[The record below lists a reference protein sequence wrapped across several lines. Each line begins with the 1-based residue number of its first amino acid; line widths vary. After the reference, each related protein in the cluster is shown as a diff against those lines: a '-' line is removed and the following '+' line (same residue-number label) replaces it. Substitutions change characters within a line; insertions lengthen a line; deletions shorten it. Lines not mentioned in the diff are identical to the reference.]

1 MPDVLAIV
9 SKAVFEKEA
18 GGRKP
23 GKVWPIDTYHSQSK
37 GLAPLA
43 AGGRIFMVTVRPPS
57 DTLWLVAVLENPQNT
72 GKGWRS
78 GRNRVAISDITS
90 LVPRLRFANGKGI
103 NAAPGTLGMSLQ
115 TPRVLD
121 APSAALLLG
130 QAFCSGVAPAVNVTK
145 HDTIGPLPCLCKLC
159 LPQSA
164 ERAETGGMAF
174 VRSSTEALGRVLHY
188 WIPEELQKNANAV
201 GRSVRSALASRLAAR

>member
-23 GKVWPIDTYHSQSK
+23 GKVWPIDTYQSQSK

-43 AGGRIFMVTVRPPS
+43 GGGRLFMVTVRPPS
-57 DTLWLVAVLENPQNT
+57 DTLWLVAVLENPQLV
-72 GKGWRS
+72 GRGWRG

-121 APSAALLLG
+121 AASSALLLG
-130 QAFCSGVAPAVNVTK
+130 AAWTAGVAPAVNLTK
-145 HDTIGPLPCLCKLC
+145 HEAAGLLPCLCKEC
-159 LPQSA
+159 LPQSG
-164 ERAETGGMAF
+164 ERAEAGGMRF
-174 VRSSTEALGRVLHY
+174 VRSSTEALGRVLHF
-188 WIPEELQKNANAV
+188 WMPEELQKDAEAV
-201 GRSVRSALASRLAAR
+201 GRSVRTALASRLAAR

>member
-43 AGGRIFMVTVRPPS
+43 GGGRLFMVTVRPPA
-57 DTLWLVAVLENPQNT
+57 DTLWLVAVLEDPQLS

-78 GRNRVAISDITS
+78 GRNRVPISDITS
-90 LVPRLRFANGKGI
+90 LVPRIRFANGKGI
-103 NAAPGTLGMSLQ
+103 TAAPGTLGMSLQ

-130 QAFCSGVAPAVNVTK
+130 AAWSSGVAPAVNVTK
-145 HDTIGPLPCLCKLC
+145 HDAAGPLPCLCKVC
-159 LPQSA
+159 FPQSA

-174 VRSSTEALGRVLHY
+174 VRSSTEAVGRVLHF
-188 WIPEELQKNANAV
+188 WMPEELKKVEGAV
-201 GRSVRSALASRLAAR
+201 GRSVGRALASRLAAR

>member
-37 GLAPLA
+37 ALAPLA
-43 AGGRIFMVTVRPPS
+43 SGGRLFLVTVRPPA
-57 DTLWLVAVLENPQNT
+57 DTLWLVAVLENPQNN

-78 GRNRVAISDITS
+78 GRNRVPIHDISS
-90 LVPRLRFANGKGI
+90 LVPRIQFANGKGI
-103 NAAPGTLGMSLQ
+103 TASPGTLGMSLQ
-115 TPRVLD
+115 TPRLLD
-121 APSAALLLG
+121 APSAALLFG
-130 QAFCSGVAPAVNVTK
+130 AAWSSGVAPAVNVTK
-145 HDTIGPLPCLCKLC
+145 HDPAGPLPCLCKEC
-159 LPQSA
+159 FPQST

-174 VRSSTEALGRVLHY
+174 LRSNTEALGRVLHF
-188 WIPEELQKNANAV
+188 WMPEELKKEADAV
-201 GRSVRSALASRLAAR
+201 GRSVRAALASRLAVR